1 MYLIQVK
8 VFCFNCKYVH
18 FRDPILHMKTEELK
32 LLIRIHN
39 FINKY
44 IISEI
49 LKMCEVH
56 SIN

>member
-8 VFCFNCKYVH
+8 VFCFNCKYVY
-18 FRDPILHMKTEELK
+18 FRDSILHMKTEELK